1 MTTMATSY
9 PYGFDARSSPK
20 TNENLNG
27 TWNKR
32 FVTAAEILKIKVVVD
47 EPDWS
52 RIFEERFKMQISNS
66 RREKTYTMYSNENE
80 HVGEQLLEDQ
90 RKRTR
95 DEPIISDTK
104 KAKPFNVS
112 FDEYVDSYEND
123 RIEIFDYP
131 EILDTDPSERFEL
144 AKQSIWW

>member
-1 MTTMATSY
+1 MVLMSLSRTSN
-9 PYGFDARSSPK
+9 GSSPK

-32 FVTAAEILKIKVVVD
+32 FVTAVERLKIKEIVD

-52 RIFEERFKMQISNS
+52 RIFEERFKMQISSS

-95 DEPIISDTK
+95 EDETITSDTK
-104 KAKPFNVS
+104 KAKRLTFPLMNMLT
-112 FDEYVDSYEND
+112 
-123 RIEIFDYP
+123 P
-131 EILDTDPSERFEL
+131 MKT
-144 AKQSIWW
+144 